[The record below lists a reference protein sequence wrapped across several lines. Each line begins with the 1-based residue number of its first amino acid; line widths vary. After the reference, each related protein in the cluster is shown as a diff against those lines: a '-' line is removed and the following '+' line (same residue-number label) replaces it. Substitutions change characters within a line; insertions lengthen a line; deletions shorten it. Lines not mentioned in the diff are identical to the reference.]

1 VVLDRYGYRPL
12 PSRIPEAEMDI
23 LLSQMLATERE
34 LLLRTYDLDTN
45 CLGRDDR
52 QAPEYVLRD
61 DVTEAKTAFYA
72 LRGAAEKKYG
82 KLLDLPR

>member
-1 VVLDRYGYRPL
+1 
-12 PSRIPEAEMDI
+12 MDI
-23 LLSQMLATERE
+23 LLSQPEMLATERD
-34 LLLRTYDLDTN
+34 LLYRIYDLDTN

-61 DVTEAKTAFYA
+61 DVTDSKTAFDA
-72 LRGAAEKKYG
+72 LCGAAERKYG

>member
-1 VVLDRYGYRPL
+1 MVFDRYGFRPL
-12 PSRIPEAEMDI
+12 PSRIPAAEMDI
-23 LLSQMLATERE
+23 LLSQMLETERE

-61 DVTEAKTAFYA
+61 NVTEAKTAFGA
-72 LRGAAEKKYG
+72 LCGAVEKKYG